1 MCPRA
6 IRIWVCAYRVLCAA
20 VDEVE
25 LDEDQAVR
33 KVRSI
38 FECVV
43 AVLLF
48 SGASLAAQS
57 TRVITTNAVQ
67 HPFQHGDSDGA
78 E

>member
-1 MCPRA
+1 M
-6 IRIWVCAYRVLCAA
+6 WVCAYRVLCAA

-43 AVLLF
+43 SVLRF
-48 SGASLAAQS
+48 SDASLAAQS
-57 TRVITTNAVQ
+57 TRASSPTRCSAPLHTWRLLRRGEEVI
-67 HPFQHGDSDGA
+67 G
-78 E
+78 